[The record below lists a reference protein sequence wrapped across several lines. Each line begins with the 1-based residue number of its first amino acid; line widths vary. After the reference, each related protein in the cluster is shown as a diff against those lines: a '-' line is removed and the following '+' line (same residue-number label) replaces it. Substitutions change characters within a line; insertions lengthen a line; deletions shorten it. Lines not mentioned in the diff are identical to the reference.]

1 MNQHDPASAWKVEDV
16 RINKQPVQNE
26 HGLAV
31 QCILGRTWKCTM
43 LTHFNCARGYA
54 ADWRK
59 IALAE
64 KNSSKV
70 VVEVTRVPHCL
81 VLALTLGVLLALAL
95 ALD

>member
-1 MNQHDPASAWKVEDV
+1 
-16 RINKQPVQNE
+16 
-26 HGLAV
+26 
-31 QCILGRTWKCTM
+31 M

-64 KNSSKV
+64 KNSSKLV
-70 VVEVTRVPHCL
+70 VDVTRVPNCL